1 MKVVR
6 GKIHD
11 YLGVIMDFTQEV
23 AFKIDIKYYIGGI
36 FEEFPY
42 KIKATKMTPC
52 TKKLLKFQ

>member
-6 GKIHD
+6 GEIHD

-23 AFKIDIKYYIGGI
+23 AFKIDINNYIGGI

-42 KIKATKMTPC
+42 NIKATKMTPC
-52 TKKLLKFQ
+52 TKKSLKFQ